1 MSRTTITNNN
11 ATKGFNFP
19 SIYAP
24 NSEKQSTEYA
34 LQMFRAVLKATSAY
48 REERGKQIEISR
60 MYAKGNQPLKQ
71 YLDELNIEGTNQYIN
86 ISYIPTKILQ
96 KFEKIIVDDY
106 AQLDEAVK
114 VWAKGYAIQERRDRK
129 KADLQFRMEFGGQ
142 IAELEQL
149 VGFPLEDPE
158 QQVPTDKEEL
168 DLILSLN
175 PDEREEMILRE
186 TIDKVLNDNDI
197 ESKKKRF
204 LSDVF
209 QTNFGGYH
217 VYTDRRG
224 RIKVEYVSPEDCL
237 YDSSKEELITD
248 DVTYAG
254 KQSTMTIGEIRDS
267 FEISEDKEHLLYKL
281 AYYYRTDY
289 GNYSLIGNT
298 FNPEW
303 KYASVRPYDDYTV
316 PVFHI
321 WKKTL
326 KNVGYL
332 EGKDSYGK
340 FVFDIDKDI
349 SVVEERSE
357 GRKRTG
363 VSYPETAY
371 EGWFSGNEKCPV
383 VLEWGEASNQFR
395 EGANKEKVICPY
407 IFFMP
412 DNRGSMLESSAVER
426 LIGEIEQLDMSA
438 LKIKMAIAKHPPVG
452 YALDVEAL
460 MDVDLGNGT
469 LSPLDLDDIYQQT
482 GKFYFKKR
490 KEDGTVDNSPPI
502 IPLNVSIADT
512 INTYLTIY
520 NQALNNIRDIL
531 GVNPNREGTANLSRV
546 STAVAQTQISIS
558 QTATY
563 YIYRAFLKATER
575 LVKLIGIRL
584 IDLLKYGTPSK
595 GYLAYLG
602 QENIDFIK
610 ERDEII
616 ATNYEF
622 KFNAQ
627 MSKEDKERLDA
638 AINVCLQAGT
648 LTMADALD
656 IWEIKDFDIASK
668 YLRFLTKKNQEKAY
682 QQEMER
688 QQAQAQAQGDMAVR
702 TEEAK
707 RETYQIQSGLQA
719 QEWKIK
725 GETQIETQIYQLVHN
740 ALQALHEGKQ
750 ISPREQEMINLV
762 MDNSITKLE
771 KSMVE
776 TEQQLQNQVQGEEQE
791 AIIQQVQQ
799 AVQSGQITDTEGA
812 QILQESGIQ
821 A

>member
-1 MSRTTITNNN
+1 
-11 ATKGFNFP
+11 
-19 SIYAP
+19 
-24 NSEKQSTEYA
+24 
-34 LQMFRAVLKATSAY
+34 
-48 REERGKQIEISR
+48 
-60 MYAKGNQPLKQ
+60 
-71 YLDELNIEGTNQYIN
+71 
-86 ISYIPTKILQ
+86 
-96 KFEKIIVDDY
+96 
-106 AQLDEAVK
+106 
-114 VWAKGYAIQERRDRK
+114 
-129 KADLQFRMEFGGQ
+129 
-142 IAELEQL
+142 
-149 VGFPLEDPE
+149 
-158 QQVPTDKEEL
+158 
-168 DLILSLN
+168 
-175 PDEREEMILRE
+175 
-186 TIDKVLNDNDI
+186 
-197 ESKKKRF
+197 
-204 LSDVF
+204 
-209 QTNFGGYH
+209 
-217 VYTDRRG
+217 
-224 RIKVEYVSPEDCL
+224 
-237 YDSSKEELITD
+237 
-248 DVTYAG
+248 
-254 KQSTMTIGEIRDS
+254 
-267 FEISEDKEHLLYKL
+267 
-281 AYYYRTDY
+281 
-289 GNYSLIGNT
+289 
-298 FNPEW
+298 
-303 KYASVRPYDDYTV
+303 
-316 PVFHI
+316 
-321 WKKTL
+321 
-326 KNVGYL
+326 
-332 EGKDSYGK
+332 
-340 FVFDIDKDI
+340 KDI
-349 SVVEERSE
+349 SVVEERSQ

-371 EGWFSGNEKCPV
+371 EGWFAGNEKCPV

-426 LIGEIEQLDMSA
+426 LIGEIEMLDMSA
-438 LKIKMAIAKHPPVG
+438 LKIKMAIAKHHTVG

-460 MDVDLGNGT
+460 MDVDLGDGT
-469 LSPLDLDDIYQQT
+469 LQPLDLDDIYQQT

-490 KEDGTVDNSPPI
+490 KEDNTVDNSPPI
-502 IPLNVSIADT
+502 YPLNVSIADT

-531 GVNPNREGTANLSRV
+531 GINPNREGTANLSRV
-546 STAVAQTQISIS
+546 TTAVAQTQIAIS

-563 YIYRAFLKATER
+563 YIYRAYLKATER

-602 QENIDFIK
+602 QENMDFIK
-610 ERDEII
+610 ERDEIL

-622 KFNAQ
+622 KFYAQ
-627 MSKEDKERLDA
+627 MSKEDKEKLDA

-682 QQEMER
+682 QQEMDR

-725 GETQIETQIYQLVHN
+725 GETQIETQIYQIAHN

-750 ISPREQEMINLV
+750 ITPREQELINLV
-762 MDNSITKLE
+762 VDNSITKLE

-776 TEQQLQNQVQGEEQE
+776 TEQQLQSQVQGEEEQ
-791 AIIQQVQQ
+791 AIVQQVQQ

-821 A
+821 V